1 MTTAREAYSED
12 DNFLIGDD
20 FITNRFRRE
29 ARQLHL
35 SEFPR
40 TRREAHFARYRN
52 SFLKCDL
59 DQTNSRIE
67 QGRKLRLAELE
78 RARAAVLK
86 EDEKR
91 RGNRRD
97 IPMSSPKSANESGK
111 MSKVDTKSKGS
122 LSGRRVT
129 KEFQQDSCPK
139 ISLRSSSRVSL
150 LLSRWQNWRIPIM
163 IERVQEIRIQDI
175 ANQRKMEKIQLGM
188 KVQVQIGVNRK
199 SNSPIHA

>member
-97 IPMSSPKSANESGK
+97 IPMSSPKSGNESRK
-111 MSKVDTKSKGS
+111 MSKADTRSKGS
-122 LSGRRVT
+122 LNGRRVT
-129 KEFQQDSCPK
+129 CLLYTSPSPRDLSTSRMP
-139 ISLRSSSRVSL
+139 SS
-150 LLSRWQNWRIPIM
+150 
-163 IERVQEIRIQDI
+163 
-175 ANQRKMEKIQLGM
+175 A
-188 KVQVQIGVNRK
+188 
-199 SNSPIHA
+199 